1 MNRIR
6 IGTMM
11 LLVVMAAL
19 AIALVTQERRA
30 ARREAE
36 LWIRIQRYAYYEEMS
51 DGERLMLKENVKDL
65 QAKLDELGRSPDG
78 TGRSSDGK

>member
-1 MNRIR
+1 MKRIR
-6 IGTMM
+6 IGTLM

-30 ARREAE
+30 ARREAD
-36 LWIRIQRYAYYEEMS
+36 LWIRIQRYSYYQEMI
-51 DGERLMLKENVKDL
+51 DGERLMLKESVKDL
-65 QAKLDELGRSPDG
+65 QAKLDNLGRSSDG